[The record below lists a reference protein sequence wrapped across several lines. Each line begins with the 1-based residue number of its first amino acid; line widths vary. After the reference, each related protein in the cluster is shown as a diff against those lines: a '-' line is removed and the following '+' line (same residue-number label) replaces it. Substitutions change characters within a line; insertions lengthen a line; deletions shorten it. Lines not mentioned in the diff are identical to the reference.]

1 MLMIEALHMKIA
13 VSIRRKMFIIIGKG
27 KKYGTSSLIS
37 IIFKAKTIK
46 PFNTILF
53 TTRRTFTTRYV
64 STNII
69 VMAFVNVFWF
79 DM

>member
-1 MLMIEALHMKIA
+1 MKIA
-13 VSIRRKMFIIIGKG
+13 VSIRRKMFIIIGKC
-27 KKYGTSSLIS
+27 KKNGTSALIS

-46 PFNTILF
+46 PFNTILL
-53 TTRRTFTTRYV
+53 TTRRTLTTRYV

-69 VMAFVNVFWF
+69 VMAIVNVFWF